1 MRGHQ
6 LFIPGKASER
16 EVQPTYGTDMR
27 AIETAFNALPTGTGT
42 GRPFVRTSRYR
53 VQVTTARTV
62 PIPHSNWFLWD
73 TVHSTLLYQS
83 SVAAPTLS
91 TFITTTTP
99 VQPLHMAGIASRGT
113 APVVA
118 TATWILYITLN
129 ISTTRPVDYRR
140 RADVVLDLAHQM
152 QDSDT
157 AVVWDYL
164 TAMPGDELQ
173 RLLVIA
179 LAAIDIDQP
188 VDRIFGWVYDLPVA
202 RAS

>member
-1 MRGHQ
+1 MG
-6 LFIPGKASER
+6 ASAMSDSTTVTCPR
-16 EVQPTYGTDMR
+16 CQRDISAHCGRYALHVVTTMDGTDYCAMSKQL
-27 AIETAFNALPTGTGT
+27 LPTHG
-42 GRPFVRTSRYR
+42 
-53 VQVTTARTV
+53 
-62 PIPHSNWFLWD
+62 
-73 TVHSTLLYQS
+73 
-83 SVAAPTLS
+83 
-91 TFITTTTP
+91 
-99 VQPLHMAGIASRGT
+99 
-113 APVVA
+113 
-118 TATWILYITLN
+118 
-129 ISTTRPVDYRR
+129 TRPVDYRR

-157 AVVWDYL
+157 AMVWDYL